1 MNAMSIKTQIEKDLN
16 DAMRARDERRK
27 RTLRMALSAI
37 KLAEVEKGASLE
49 DAAVLTILQKEIKN
63 QREVITDAE
72 QAGRPELVAEAEAE
86 IAILE
91 HYLPRQLTV
100 QEIEAM
106 ARAAIQEV
114 GATSPKE
121 MSQVMKTLMPRLQ
134 GSADGS
140 QVSQIVRGLLEQT

>member
-16 DAMRARDERRK
+16 DAMRARDEPRK

-37 KLAEVEKGASLE
+37 KLAEVEIGASLE
-49 DAAVLTILQKEIKN
+49 DAAVLAILQKEIKN
-63 QREVITDAE
+63 QRESIADADR
-72 QAGRPELVAEAEAE
+72 AGRPELVAEAQAE
-86 IAILE
+86 ILILE
-91 HYLPRQLTV
+91 RYLPRQLTV

-121 MSQVMKTLMPRLQ
+121 MGQVMKTLMPRLQ